1 MTAYKVRLCK
11 ACTLLGLL
19 MLGFWKSAA
28 AARFSRVQ
36 LLQNWSEKGQ
46 PNAGERGLCCANSK
60 ELDIKCQ

>member
-1 MTAYKVRLCK
+1 MTTFIFRICK
-11 ACTLLGLL
+11 ACIEWVGLL
-19 MLGFWKSAA
+19 LGFWKSAA

-46 PNAGERGLCCANSK
+46 PNAGDRGLCCANSK